1 MAITEQR
8 ILKQVSI
15 LPASGAINVQWA
27 NQVLRNGEVISETF
41 ERKAYTQDQLAT
53 FHAEVGTFD
62 LDAFT
67 QGFSTTALDAKVDAE
82 AALATAQ
89 ARIAEL
95 EAQVGTPVAVPTP
108 VTSVTPRQ
116 MRQALTQMGLRKPVE
131 DAIKSADQDLQDWW
145 EYSNAFERER
155 PQVVAMAASLG
166 VSDAQLDA
174 LWVLAATL

>member
-8 ILKQVSI
+8 ILKQISI

-27 NQVLRNGEVISETF
+27 NQVLRNGDVISETF

-53 FHAEVGTFD
+53 FHSDVGTFD

-67 QGFSTTALDAKVDAE
+67 TSFGTAALDAKVAAE

-95 EAQVGTPVAVPTP
+95 EAQVGTPVAAPSP
-108 VTSVTPRQ
+108 ITSVTPRQ
-116 MRQALTQMGLRKPVE
+116 MRQALTQMGLRGPVE
-131 DAIKSADQDLQDWW
+131 AAVAAADQDLQDWW

-155 PQVVAMAASLG
+155 PQVVAMAQALG

-174 LWVLAATL
+174 LWALAATL